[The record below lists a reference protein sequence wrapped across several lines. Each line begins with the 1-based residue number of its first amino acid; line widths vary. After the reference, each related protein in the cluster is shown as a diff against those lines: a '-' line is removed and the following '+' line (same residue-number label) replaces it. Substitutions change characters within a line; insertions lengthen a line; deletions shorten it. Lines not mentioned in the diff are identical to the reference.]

1 MSIISEQVRELRYKA
16 DIYNTVGSAWEL
28 NHAEA
33 KILQR
38 LLRKAADTIEALSKK
53 LATNGGWI
61 PCSERL
67 PEESGFYMVTKKI
80 KETGNRFTGKS
91 RFDTQKGWNDPLNF
105 VDIVAWQPLP
115 EAYHG

>member
-1 MSIISEQVRELRYKA
+1 MNR
-16 DIYNTVGSAWEL
+16 
-28 NHAEA
+28 AEA

-53 LATNGGWI
+53 LSTNGDWI

-67 PEESGFYMVTKKI
+67 PKKSGEYIVMISGAELPTC
-80 KETGNRFTGKS
+80 
-91 RFDTQKGWNDPLNF
+91 LNF
-105 VDIVAWQPLP
+105 LSSDNSWFDMEKDYEVSYWQPLP